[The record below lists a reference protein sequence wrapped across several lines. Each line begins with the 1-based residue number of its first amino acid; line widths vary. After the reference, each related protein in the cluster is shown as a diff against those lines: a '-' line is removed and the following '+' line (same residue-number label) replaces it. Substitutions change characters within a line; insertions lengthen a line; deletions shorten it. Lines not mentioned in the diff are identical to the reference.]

1 MSLTNEYFSYFPYA
15 IKGSGGD
22 YESVL
27 VVANSKAYDGDG
39 GYCEQALSKKHYD
52 DDAVCGTAK
61 NTGDCA
67 AMWTATTTA
76 ASQPPL
82 LLHFDRG
89 LLLSSGPYTPALHAS
104 MFIDRFDLINSLI
117 DCILFEYAGPTGQCT
132 VKELADCFDFIR
144 AMYENNQGAFDTP
157 SDIYIQKRGLDTP
170 DGMKFYIDG
179 CSEQGSNSIYPH
191 DIAVELE

>member
-52 DDAVCGTAK
+52 DDAVCGTTK
-61 NTGDCA
+61 NTGDRA

-89 LLLSSGPYTPALHAS
+89 LLIGSGPCVSERTVATR
-104 MFIDRFDLINSLI
+104 DRE
-117 DCILFEYAGPTGQCT
+117 LFELVQ
-132 VKELADCFDFIR
+132 L
-144 AMYENNQGAFDTP
+144 P
-157 SDIYIQKRGLDTP
+157 SAQ
-170 DGMKFYIDG
+170 
-179 CSEQGSNSIYPH
+179 
-191 DIAVELE
+191 